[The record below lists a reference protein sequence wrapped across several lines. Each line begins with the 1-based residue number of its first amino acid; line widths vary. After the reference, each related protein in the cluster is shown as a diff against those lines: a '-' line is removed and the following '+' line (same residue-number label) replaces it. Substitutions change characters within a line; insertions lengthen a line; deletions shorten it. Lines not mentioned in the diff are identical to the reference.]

1 MGVTITDVARVS
13 GVSTST
19 VSRVLSDNPRISEK
33 TRIRVLQAVEDLG
46 YRPHAAARSLANS
59 ASRTIGLILN
69 TEAEQFVRNPFF
81 IGAMAGISQIA
92 QENDYD
98 VMYAFNPAEKG
109 ELEIASRYV
118 QGRTVDGIILF
129 TSRAQDRCIAYL
141 RQQNCPFSV
150 IGRPDHAE
158 NTLWVD
164 NDNFQASYQAADLLI
179 ARGHRQIAFI
189 GGPDDLNMTKDR
201 YDGYR
206 RALAVHGIYPHP
218 DHVMLDGVF
227 TEAYG
232 YDCMRTLLYL
242 QKPGYMPP
250 TAVITSDDLQG
261 IGALQ
266 LLRERGRRDVAVI
279 GFNNTGIGQ
288 YQSPALASIDIN
300 ANDLGMHAARLLINR
315 LRDEHM
321 AENHVIVPTQL
332 VERESLNVPAP
343 SRQEYPSQEIS
354 P

>member
-1 MGVTITDVARVS
+1 MGTTITDVAKAA

-19 VSRVLSDNPRISEK
+19 VSRVLSNNPRISDK
-33 TRIRVLQAVEDLG
+33 TRVRVLSAVTELG
-46 YRPHAAARSLANS
+46 YRPHSAARSLANS

-109 ELEIASRYV
+109 ELDIATRYV

-141 RQQNCPFSV
+141 RQQGCPFSV
-150 IGRPDHAE
+150 IGRPDQAD

-164 NDNFQASYQAADLLI
+164 NDNFQASYQATDLLI
-179 ARGHRQIAFI
+179 ARGHRLIAFI

-206 RALAVHGIYPHP
+206 RALAVHGIVPHP
-218 DHVMLDGVF
+218 EHVLLDGVF
-227 TEAYG
+227 TESFGYG
-232 YDCMRTLLYL
+232 CMRELLAH
-242 QKPGYMPP
+242 QQSGYVTP

-261 IGALQ
+261 IGVLQ
-266 LLRERGRRDVAVI
+266 ALREQGRSDVAVI
-279 GFNNTGIGQ
+279 GFNNTGLGQ
-288 YQSPALASIDIN
+288 YQQPALASIDIN
-300 ANDLGMHAARLLINR
+300 ASELGSHAARLLINH
-315 LRDEHM
+315 LRDGSIQ
-321 AENHVIVPTQL
+321 ENHVIVPTQL
-332 VERESLNVPAP
+332 VERESLRVSSPI
-343 SRQEYPSQEIS
+343 RQEPV